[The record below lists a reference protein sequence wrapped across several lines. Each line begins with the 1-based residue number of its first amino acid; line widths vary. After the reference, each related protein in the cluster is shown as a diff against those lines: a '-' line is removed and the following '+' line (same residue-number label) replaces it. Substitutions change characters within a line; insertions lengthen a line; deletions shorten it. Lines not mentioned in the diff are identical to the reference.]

1 MKEKMKMSSTKNI
14 ILISKNIQ
22 KMKSDTIPG
31 TPSKSVSFRFWR
43 FVPLFVRLLLPRF
56 LSHPYFKML
65 GCRTRTDVATLPR
78 HDVETSRRGRGDV
91 ATWTWRRRD
100 VETSRRG
107 SHLYALF
114 FIALK
119 TAYTVALFAPLYLY
133 SKQTPNH
140 ESSHKNCKNNIK

>member
-1 MKEKMKMSSTKNI
+1 MKAKMKMSSIKNI

-31 TPSKSVSFRFWR
+31 TPSKSVSLYFWR
-43 FVPLFVRLLLPRF
+43 FVPLFVRLPMPRF

-65 GCRTRTDVATLPR
+65 GCKTRADVATLPR
-78 HDVETSRRGRGDV
+78 RDLETSRRCHV
-91 ATWTWRRRD
+91 VTWRRRN

-107 SHLYALF
+107 SHLHALF
-114 FIALK
+114 FIAPK
-119 TAYTVALFAPLYLY
+119 TASTAALFAPLYLY

-140 ESSHKNCKNNIK
+140 ESSHKNCINNIK

>member
-1 MKEKMKMSSTKNI
+1 MKENMKISSIKNI

-31 TPSKSVSFRFWR
+31 TPSKSMSLCFWR
-43 FVPLFVRLLLPRF
+43 FVPLFVRLPIPRF

-65 GCRTRTDVATLPR
+65 GCRTRADVATLP
-78 HDVETSRRGRGDV
+78 
-91 ATWTWRRRD
+91 RRD

-107 SHLYALF
+107 SHLHALF
-114 FIALK
+114 FIAPK
-119 TAYTVALFAPLYLY
+119 TASTSALFAPLYLY

-140 ESSHKNCKNNIK
+140 DSSHKNCINNIK

>member
-1 MKEKMKMSSTKNI
+1 MKEKMKMSSIKI

-31 TPSKSVSFRFWR
+31 TPSKSVSLRFWR
-43 FVPLFVRLLLPRF
+43 FVPPFVRLPIPRF

-65 GCRTRTDVATLPR
+65 GCRTRADVATLP
-78 HDVETSRRGRGDV
+78 
-91 ATWTWRRRD
+91 RRD

-107 SHLYALF
+107 SHLHALF

-119 TAYTVALFAPLYLY
+119 TASTIALFAPLYLY

-140 ESSHKNCKNNIK
+140 ESSHKNCINNIK

>member
-1 MKEKMKMSSTKNI
+1 MKEKMKMSSIKNI

-31 TPSKSVSFRFWR
+31 TPSKSVSLCFWR
-43 FVPLFVRLLLPRF
+43 FVPLFVCLPIPRF

-65 GCRTRTDVATLPR
+65 GCRTRADVATLP
-78 HDVETSRRGRGDV
+78 
-91 ATWTWRRRD
+91 RRD

-107 SHLYALF
+107 SHLHALF
-114 FIALK
+114 FIAPK
-119 TAYTVALFAPLYLY
+119 TASTAALFAPLYLY

-140 ESSHKNCKNNIK
+140 ESSHKNCINNIK